1 LSEPERR
8 LREEDRLRRAA
19 VTAASQQPQEAPD
32 DPDDDSAQA
41 KRMEHR
47 TLWVEHQIRAA
58 MARGDFDDLP
68 GAGKPI
74 PGLDGTHDPDWWIK
88 SLIQRER
95 ITVLPP
101 ALALRQEHAELD
113 ARLDKQATEDAV
125 REIVADFNARIIEA
139 RRQLLGGPP
148 VVTPTRDVDEAVT
161 GWRARRAERSEQ
173 QRRRAEQ
180 RVAETA
186 RRRRSLRWP
195 RLRKRWAS

>member
-1 LSEPERR
+1 MSESERR
-8 LREEDRLRRAA
+8 LHEEDRLRRAA
-19 VTAASQQPQEAPD
+19 VTAASQQPQEAPE

-47 TLWVEHQIRAA
+47 TLWVEHQIRTA

-88 SLIQRER
+88 SLIHREQ

-113 ARLDKQATEDAV
+113 ARLDKEATEQAV
-125 REIVADFNARIIEA
+125 REVVADFNARIIEA

-148 VVTPTRDVDEAVT
+148 VVTPTRDVDEAVA
-161 GWRARRAERSEQ
+161 GWHARRAERREQ

-180 RVAETA
+180 RAARETP
-186 RRRRSLRWP
+186 RRRSLRWP
-195 RLRKRWAS
+195 RIRRRSPG